1 MARQVREVLKI
12 VPDVEKSGAL
22 LGPKQ
27 LSSYL
32 DLYWTFFDILFPVIH
47 KGTFHASTVAPELVI
62 AMATIGMS
70 YAPGNDVYHLAVEIH
85 RKFRNILLI
94 MVDDH
99 PQVPL
104 WVHQSLL
111 LTNYFVKMLGSRN
124 QHAMSQM
131 FHGTNIALLKLSGY
145 LSDLK
150 EPTPVLENID
160 REKYWEEWVDYESR
174 KRYVPIQLVIQL
186 F

>member
-1 MARQVREVLKI
+1 MEEKVFEVLKI
-12 VPDVEKSGAL
+12 VPQLEEKRNL
-22 LGPKQ
+22 LGHKE

-32 DLYWTFFDILFPVIH
+32 DLYWNFFDILYPIIH
-47 KGTFHASTVAPELVI
+47 KGTFNASTCAPELIV

-70 YAPGNDVYHLAVEIH
+70 YAPSNDVYNLAIEIH

-150 EPTPVLENID
+150 EPTPMLENMNP
-160 REKYWEEWVDYESR
+160 ENYWKEWVDYESR
-174 KRYVPIQLVIQL
+174 KR
-186 F
+186 